1 MPSTRRQKAKARK
14 SKEMDMLSDMDNLD
28 VMIGSENP
36 LERELAD
43 VIDQSSINGDI
54 ETDSHSR
61 NDLGNFIQGNEPH
74 GRNDI
79 RQSFETFSNEFN
91 LRLSQEMDSMMAM
104 VHSQINRAISAA
116 ISEKVL
122 PEIQNIVSS
131 MSSFGNR
138 DTEASMSPD
147 SQENRENPSGLKTKL
162 LKKDSRSVGDLRD
175 TTGRGSYMVTG
186 ANEAQQ
192 PIPEFLTGRIHSIPN
207 LERQQSNHNVSLDT
221 TLPAPEP
228 EVTEPPQDPLN
239 RLADVLVNLQNKP
252 QTMTIRPVQT
262 TPMTFDGKSEKFEL
276 FEDLF
281 HTMIKMQPTMTEQM
295 KINHFHSLLRKG
307 ALQTFRNINSIN
319 RQTLE
324 DVLIIFRRKYVKPES
339 QATAKHKW
347 HRLTFDPN
355 TMKLPDFLEELNQGA
370 EKAFGENAKSMIDSL
385 LYAKLPPF
393 KNCRRL

>member
-61 NDLGNFIQGNEPH
+61 NDLGDFIQGNEPH

-79 RQSFETFSNEFN
+79 RQSFETLSNEFN

-104 VHSQINRAISAA
+104 VHSQINRAISTA

-131 MSSFGNR
+131 MSSSGNR

-175 TTGRGSYMVTG
+175 TTGRGSYMYT
-186 ANEAQQ
+186 
-192 PIPEFLTGRIHSIPN
+192 
-207 LERQQSNHNVSLDT
+207 
-221 TLPAPEP
+221 
-228 EVTEPPQDPLN
+228 
-239 RLADVLVNLQNKP
+239 K
-252 QTMTIRPVQT
+252 
-262 TPMTFDGKSEKFEL
+262 TFS
-276 FEDLF
+276 DLF
-281 HTMIKMQPTMTEQM
+281 LVGVSE
-295 KINHFHSLLRKG
+295 
-307 ALQTFRNINSIN
+307 
-319 RQTLE
+319 
-324 DVLIIFRRKYVKPES
+324 
-339 QATAKHKW
+339 
-347 HRLTFDPN
+347 
-355 TMKLPDFLEELNQGA
+355 
-370 EKAFGENAKSMIDSL
+370 EKA
-385 LYAKLPPF
+385 
-393 KNCRRL
+393 RL